1 VLLLACGWGPLCF
14 SHCVRYIVENSGSSE
29 LISGESGGQGSRNR
43 NMKSLIKKLLDF
55 SGRTF
60 AGLDIDDRSV
70 KAVQL
75 QKDSDGYSV
84 TAAGFFNTK
93 LLRLDEF
100 GDPQQVT
107 IEAIRRCVEMSEIKG
122 GRVVCAVDG
131 PDVSVRAFNL
141 PSMGESEIEGA
152 ILTEAEHV
160 SPTSM
165 DQTVIDYQ
173 LLANPSGE
181 SDVYGV
187 LVAAS
192 VQAVCRKNYL
202 VTEANLENVLMDV
215 DSIAL
220 LNCFNTFGDPAGDAT
235 LAILNVTNSFANL
248 VVFAKDKAPFVRNI
262 SIGSSDIIEQ
272 IAANIGF
279 SFEEVEDAVC
289 CSNEDGVEIP
299 LYIDSLDA
307 AVDVLASK
315 VSETLRYYSM
325 HNSDGEIA
333 KIYLC
338 GGGSLI
344 TDLDLILGE
353 KLPYPV
359 ELFNPFANINFSS
372 NVSLSQQLRQQG
384 SSMVV
389 ATGLALRSN

>member
-1 VLLLACGWGPLCF
+1 
-14 SHCVRYIVENSGSSE
+14 
-29 LISGESGGQGSRNR
+29 
-43 NMKSLIKKLLDF
+43 MKSLIKKLLDF

-75 QKDSDGYSV
+75 HKDNDGFCV
-84 TAAGFFNTK
+84 TAAGCFNIK
-93 LLRLDEF
+93 SLREEGFVDAE
-100 GDPQQVT
+100 QITV
-107 IEAIRRCVEMSEIKG
+107 EAIRRCVEMSEIKG

-141 PSMGESEIEGA
+141 PPMGESEIESA

-160 SPTSM
+160 SPTSI

-173 LLANPSGE
+173 LLDNPSGE
-181 SDVYGV
+181 GDVYGV

-220 LNCFNTFGDPAGDAT
+220 LNCFSIFGDPAGDAT

-279 SFEEVEDAVC
+279 SFDEVEDAVC

-338 GGGSLI
+338 GEGSLI

-372 NVSLSQQLRQQG
+372 NVSLSHELRQQG